1 MMARSKDTK
10 TADLLRTSFQLA
22 NFLGWWVKKG
32 ANRPWEKAAE
42 EDTEREKIPVSSRS
56 RQKCKEYSE

>member
-32 ANRPWEKAAE
+32 ANRP
-42 EDTEREKIPVSSRS
+42 
-56 RQKCKEYSE
+56 